1 MKFGAVD
8 QFLNEKNTQVQSLQ
22 LFFKQKIVSAQIAK
36 QITNK
41 LQQFRYLKYLEVDI
55 SENPQLCYYGLS
67 QFGDSI
73 KLQMNLTT
81 LELNMKNGFTNSYQ
95 VIEFL
100 NQVKQC
106 ASITTM
112 TLNLRAN
119 FISEDVKD
127 LAFVI
132 SQFQNLKTL
141 KLDLSQ
147 NQLLNLNA
155 LIYFN

>member
-1 MKFGAVD
+1 M
-8 QFLNEKNTQVQSLQ
+8 QV
-22 LFFKQKIVSAQIAK
+22 AK

-55 SENPQLCYYGLS
+55 SENPQLCYYGLT

-81 LELNMKNGFTNSYQ
+81 LELNMKNGFMNSYQ

-106 ASITTM
+106 TSITTM

-127 LAFVI
+127 LASVI

-141 KLDLSQ
+141 KLDQNGTSISPQSAEILGKELSNCQ
-147 NQLLNLNA
+147 NLLHLNINL
-155 LIYFN
+155 LQKLFF